1 MTPTLATALNQQ
13 ANREHYTSLMFLALK
28 YWAEAEQHAGFA
40 KFFAIQ
46 AEEEES
52 HAKKFYQHL
61 TDRGATPV
69 IGPVASPPATYP
81 DLLTV
86 AQALYDHERENTRCI
101 HAVYEAALA
110 EKDYAAQVFLHEFIT
125 EQVEEEAWTDRLL
138 ERTRRATCCGGLF
151 NLDHHLVKDL
161 LGDKAA

>member
-1 MTPTLATALNQQ
+1 MSPALIDALARQ
-13 ANREHYTSLMFLALK
+13 ANREHYTSLLFLALK

-40 KFFAIQ
+40 RFFAIQ

-61 TDRGATPV
+61 TDRGVIPA
-69 IGPVASPPATYP
+69 IGPVAAPPASYP

-101 HAVYEAALA
+101 HAVYEVALA
-110 EKDYAAQVFLHEFIT
+110 ERDYATQVFLHAFIT

-138 ERTRRATCCGGLF
+138 ERTRRATCAGGLF